1 MNFEIAQR
9 RSRHAD
15 DPDGPGQ
22 NGKIGTGAPPDR
34 RTGGFQPAD
43 PAGAGARLPPGGGGS
58 VPCLRRHCQPPCGGP
73 QPPPPVRPGA
83 DHHRRRRSGDI
94 GCRRQAVDPAEGP
107 GRGGPL
113 AEGVSPSLSE
123 GVVFTAAAGPLRR
136 AALLRRVPRAAGEP
150 GTGNPGRHPGQAAGP
165 EPAVRRL

>member
-136 AALLRRVPRAAGEP
+136 AAAATTCPQSCWRARHGKSRAPP
-150 GTGNPGRHPGQAAGP
+150 GTSC
-165 EPAVRRL
+165 